1 LSQVSP
7 CFSLCCPAVFHT
19 VSGLPQPRLIGRARA
34 IGILVDEQGQGSATK
49 SVQAQALTCSAPH
62 RQSGRQFL
70 ASHPSKADPVRS
82 ATSTKR
88 ILLCRQYVNTLCCIR
103 FILKSTRAAFA
114 LAYGIMRPQAS
125 PVRAE
130 QSGLMLSHDERTAK
144 SSGSIPVFA
153 LDAVI
158 SHIQEALNRRYFR
171 SIATALVVAVSVLS
185 VAALAGPVTRSC
197 GSQAQGVTSQEAFD
211 LIRDNQEHPG
221 FIILD
226 VRMSSEYRSGHIEG
240 ALNTDVNPASFR
252 EELEQLSKNDTYLVC
267 CRPGNRNETALCKL
281 ENLRFSSIYHLVNGI
296 TEWVNAGLPVS
307 K

>member
-114 LAYGIMRPQAS
+114 LACRILKCQ
-125 PVRAE
+125 
-130 QSGLMLSHDERTAK
+130 
-144 SSGSIPVFA
+144 
-153 LDAVI
+153 
-158 SHIQEALNRRYFR
+158 
-171 SIATALVVAVSVLS
+171 
-185 VAALAGPVTRSC
+185 AGPVRVEECDRLFSYVLMMRGDC
-197 GSQAQGVTSQEAFD
+197 REKSQNWGPALQ
-211 LIRDNQEHPG
+211 
-221 FIILD
+221 
-226 VRMSSEYRSGHIEG
+226 SSLRASDDHHGLSG
-240 ALNTDVNPASFR
+240 R
-252 EELEQLSKNDTYLVC
+252 
-267 CRPGNRNETALCKL
+267 
-281 ENLRFSSIYHLVNGI
+281 
-296 TEWVNAGLPVS
+296 
-307 K
+307 